1 LSAEP
6 QLDQLLAE
14 VRDVLGDDLVGA
26 YLHGSAALGGLRPG
40 SDLDVIAVSARRLT
54 DGEKQRLASR
64 LAEISKKPR
73 SLDFDLVVQ
82 SEIRPWRYPPP
93 FDFHY
98 SEWWPGMRDRDTNPD
113 LAVLIRILLAGGTPL
128 YGPAAATIFDAVP
141 ESDFRRTTLGAADEV
156 VRDLEGDT
164 RNVILTLA
172 RIWTSLET
180 GEILRKDRAATW
192 VLERLPDDHK
202 PVLERARSLY
212 LEGSR
217 GAWDDARDEVAAYV
231 AYSSN
236 AIRMASTYSSP
247 RR

>member
-1 LSAEP
+1 M
-6 QLDQLLAE
+6 
-14 VRDVLGDDLVGA
+14 LGDDLVGM

-54 DGEKQRLASR
+54 DVEKQRLASR
-64 LAEISKKPR
+64 LGEISKQPR

-98 SEWWPGMRDRDTNPD
+98 SEWWPGMRDRDTNTD
-113 LAVLIRILLAGGTPL
+113 LAVLITILLAGGVAPV
-128 YGPAAATIFDAVP
+128 YGAAPATVFDAVP
-141 ESDFRRTTLGAADEV
+141 ENDFRRTTLAAADEV
-156 VRDLEGDT
+156 IRDIEGDT
-164 RNVILTLA
+164 RNVVLTLA

-180 GEILRKDRAATW
+180 GEVLRKDRAATW
-192 VLERLPDDHK
+192 VLERLPDEHK

-217 GAWDDARDEVAAYV
+217 GTWDDLREEVAAYV
-231 AYSSN
+231 AYTLN
-236 AIRMASTYSSP
+236 AIRIASTNSSP

>member
-1 LSAEP
+1 LTAAP
-6 QLDQLLAE
+6 QVDLLLAAL
-14 VRDVLGDDLVGA
+14 RDVLGDDLVGA
-26 YLHGSAALGGLRPG
+26 YVHGSAVLGGMPPG
-40 SDLDVIAVSARRLT
+40 SDLDVIAVSARRMT
-54 DGEKQRLASR
+54 DDEKQRLASR
-64 LAEISKKPR
+64 LADVSKKPLP
-73 SLDFDLVVQ
+73 LDFDLLVQ

-98 SEWWPGMRDRDTNPD
+98 SEWWPGMRDRDTNAD
-113 LAVLIRILLAGGTPL
+113 LAVLISTLLAGGATPL
-128 YGPAAATIFDAVP
+128 HGPSPAAIFDPVP
-141 ESDFRRTTLGAADEV
+141 EEDFRRTTRAAADEV
-156 VRDLEGDT
+156 VRNLEGDT

-192 VLERLPDDHK
+192 VLERLPDEHK

-217 GAWDDARDEVAAYV
+217 GTWDDVWDEVTAYV

-236 AIRMASTYSSP
+236 AIRMAST
-247 RR
+247 

>member
-1 LSAEP
+1 M
-6 QLDQLLAE
+6 
-14 VRDVLGDDLVGA
+14 LGEDLVGM

-64 LAEISKKPR
+64 LGEISKKPR

-98 SEWWPGMRDRDTNPD
+98 SEWWPGMRDRDTNTD
-113 LAVLIRILLAGGTPL
+113 LAVLITILLAGGGAPL
-128 YGPAAATIFDAVP
+128 YGPAPATVFDAVP
-141 ESDFRRTTLGAADEV
+141 ENDFRRTTLAAADEV
-156 VRDLEGDT
+156 VRDIEGDT
-164 RNVILTLA
+164 RNVVLTLA

-180 GEILRKDRAATW
+180 GEVLRKDRAATW
-192 VLERLPDDHK
+192 VLERLPDEHK

-212 LEGSR
+212 PEGSR
-217 GAWDDARDEVAAYV
+217 GTWDDLRDEVAAYV
-231 AYSSN
+231 AYTLN
-236 AIRMASTYSSP
+236 AIRIASTYSSP